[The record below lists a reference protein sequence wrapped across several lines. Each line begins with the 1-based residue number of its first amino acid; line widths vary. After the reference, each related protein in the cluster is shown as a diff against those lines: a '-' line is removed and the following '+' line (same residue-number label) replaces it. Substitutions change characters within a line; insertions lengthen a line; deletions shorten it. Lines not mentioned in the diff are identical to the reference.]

1 MKKITKRD
9 IFFFFLGI
17 FLMLILDI
25 VMNWNDY
32 IKESKIGSDAF
43 MKKAEKTEVK

>member
-17 FLMLILDI
+17 LLMLIVDI
-25 VMNWNDY
+25 VMNWNNSDKA
-32 IKESKIGSDAF
+32 IKAGSDAF
-43 MKKAEKTEVK
+43 MNKVEKGQVK